1 MRREAVRNKV
11 IRIADREIG
20 PGSPPLIIAELSA
33 NHLGDI
39 GRALRSIEV
48 AAECGADCVK
58 FQTYT
63 ADTIT
68 LDSDND
74 CFQITDGPWKGQ
86 TLHALYKSAY
96 TPYEWHEQLFA
107 RARELGLIPLST
119 PFDQTAVDLLQ
130 SLDAPAY
137 KIASF
142 EIIDLPLIASV
153 AKLGRPMII
162 STGMA
167 NLGEIQDAVTTARA
181 NGCEDLILLHCTSG
195 YPTPFSEANL
205 RTLPH
210 LAEAF
215 DVIGGLSDHTA
226 GTASAVAA
234 IALGAR
240 VIEKHFTLSRA
251 DGGPDAAFSLE
262 PDELKRLVDDCRS
275 AFDALGCVNYNMLG
289 SEAGNVAF
297 RRSLFVVRDIKAGE
311 AFTPDNVRSIRPGNG
326 LPPKELPNVLKRKA
340 SRYLKRGEPLDW
352 SALGQ

>member
-1 MRREAVRNKV
+1 MESGTVEQKT

-20 PGSPPLIIAELSA
+20 VDSPPLIIAELSA
-33 NHLGDI
+33 NHLGNI
-39 GRALRSIEV
+39 ERALRSIEV
-48 AAECGADCVK
+48 AAECGADSVK

-68 LDSDND
+68 IDCDNEF
-74 CFQITDGPWKGQ
+74 FQIADGPWKGQ

-107 RARELGLIPLST
+107 KARELGLIPLST
-119 PFDQTAVDLLQ
+119 PFDQTAVDLLH

-142 EIIDLPLIASV
+142 EIVDLPLIASV

-167 NLGEIQDAVTTARA
+167 NLGDIQDAVTTARD
-181 NGCEDLILLHCTSG
+181 NGCDDLVLLHCTSG
-195 YPTPFSEANL
+195 YPTPFSDANL

-215 DVIGGLSDHTA
+215 DVIGGLSDHTS

-240 VIEKHFTLSRA
+240 VIEKHFTLSRD

-275 AFDALGCVNYNMLG
+275 AFEALGKVNYNLLG

-297 RRSLFVVRDIKAGE
+297 RRSLFAVKDVKAGE
-311 AFTPDNVRSIRPGNG
+311 KLTADNVRSIRPGNG
-326 LPPKELPNVLKRKA
+326 LPPKELPNVIGRKA
-340 SRYLKRGEPLDW
+340 SRDLKRGEPLTWD
-352 SALGQ
+352 SMT

>member
-1 MRREAVRNKV
+1 MSNKA
-11 IRIADREIG
+11 IRIADREISAY
-20 PGSPPLIIAELSA
+20 SPPLIIAEVSA
-33 NHLGDI
+33 NHLGNID
-39 GRALRSIEV
+39 RAIRQIEV

-68 LDSDND
+68 LDCDDAS
-74 CFQITDGPWKGQ
+74 FQITDGPWQGQ

-96 TPYEWHEQLFA
+96 TPFEWHEQLFA

-119 PFDQTAVDLLQ
+119 PFDQTAVDLLH

-142 EIIDLPLIASV
+142 EIVDLPLIASV

-167 NLGEIQDAVTTARA
+167 NLGEIQEAVTTARS
-181 NGCEDLILLHCTSG
+181 NGCTDLILLHCTSG
-195 YPTPFSEANL
+195 YPTPFADANL

-215 DVIGGLSDHTA
+215 GVIGGLSDHTS

-240 VIEKHFTLSRA
+240 VIEKHFTLSRD

-262 PDELKRLVDDCRS
+262 PDELKRLVEDCRS
-275 AFDALGCVNYNMLG
+275 AFDALGNVNYNILG

-297 RRSLFVVRDIKAGE
+297 RRSLFVVRDIRAGE
-311 AFTPDNVRSIRPGNG
+311 ALTPENVRSIRPGNG
-326 LPPKELPNVLKRKA
+326 LPPKALPDVLGRKA
-340 SRYLKRGEPLDW
+340 SRDLKRGEPLTW
-352 SALGQ
+352 GAVE